1 MIVLDTNV
9 ISEVI
14 KPPERR
20 SRQVFEWLRAQP
32 LHVVFTTT
40 VTLGE
45 MSAGVEVLNEG
56 QRKIAL
62 RSAIDRIFA
71 EVFAG
76 RILVFDEPAARAYG
90 LLVAERRRA
99 GREMSAADAQ
109 IASIARSRGMTI
121 ATRDVGDFSASGV
134 PIIDPWT
141 LP

>member
-20 SRQVFEWLRAQP
+20 SRKVFDWLRAQP
-32 LHVVFTTT
+32 LHLVFTTT

-45 MSAGVEVLNEG
+45 MSAGVEVLDEG
-56 QRKIAL
+56 QRKTAL
-62 RSAIDRIFA
+62 RSAVDRIFA
-71 EVFAG
+71 EVFG
-76 RILVFDEPAARAYG
+76 ERVLVFDEPAARVYG
-90 LLVAERRRA
+90 LLIAERRRA